1 MAAFHI
7 ALQEEMIPAA
17 LPRVSAGTGRG
28 ACRNLFGPIDH
39 DELRSE
45 LKRQLKEIQ
54 ASDCQR
60 WNFDFESGTPL
71 KGIFCWES
79 VESKDVPTFYSQNR
93 SSAANTTTPSRQ
105 QQPLLVS
112 RQPEPREEAPLDTVR
127 NVPNPPCAKENAE
140 KTIKRCQ
147 GVKGPAKASAIPS
160 TQHRKREIT
169 TPITGKFPGY
179 HQNTVLNDKGVGIH
193 MYSKGL
199 YIHTTFNYYKWQFI
213 AFKGNVGSCLPI
225 A

>member
-7 ALQEEMIPAA
+7 ALQEEMIVASPAA
-17 LPRVSAGTGRG
+17 LPRLSLGTGRG

-71 KGIFCWES
+71 KGTFCWEP
-79 VESKDVPTFYSQNR
+79 VETKDVPSFYSPSR
-93 SSAANTTTPSRQ
+93 SLAANTTPQSRQ

-112 RQPEPREEAPLDTVR
+112 RQPEPREEAPVDTVR

-140 KTIKRCQ
+140 KIIKRCQ
-147 GVKGPAKASAIPS
+147 GVKGPTKASANTS
-160 TQHRKREIT
+160 TQRRKREIT
-169 TPITGKFPGY
+169 TPITDYFPKRKKILSAKPDA
-179 HQNTVLNDKGVGIH
+179 TKGVHLLCPLEQTPRKKIR
-193 MYSKGL
+193 
-199 YIHTTFNYYKWQFI
+199 
-213 AFKGNVGSCLPI
+213 
-225 A
+225 